1 MKAPGSAQYGNVQSS
16 RPGGGSTSVPNGFA
30 SNLGFFW
37 LPWLSFE
44 TENLAVLARQL
55 VHGLRLF
62 LMHL

>member
-1 MKAPGSAQYGNVQSS
+1 MEAPGFAQYGNVQRS
-16 RPGGGSTSVPNGFA
+16 RPGGGIFA

-37 LPWLSFE
+37 LPRLSFE

-55 VHGLRLF
+55 VHGLRLV